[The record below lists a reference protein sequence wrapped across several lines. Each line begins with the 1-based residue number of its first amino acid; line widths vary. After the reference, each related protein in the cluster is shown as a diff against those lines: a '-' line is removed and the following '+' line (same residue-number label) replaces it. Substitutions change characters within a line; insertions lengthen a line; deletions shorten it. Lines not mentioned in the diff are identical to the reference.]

1 MRDLGLVRGRYYEFE
16 GPLEDLSENYR
27 DLYWTFSKLN
37 DIVFG
42 QLIHMLADKVTH
54 KDSVQLIL
62 HELSK

>member
-1 MRDLGLVRGRYYEFE
+1 MRGRYYEFE